1 MVKTTIEYDDDCIE
15 VDVSREVYEYL
26 EQDRKRQQA
35 QDRSDR
41 RHLSKGTFEQDCI
54 GSQRVSIYTDETYL
68 EVVHKMELEKLE
80 IALQMLSS
88 DEQVLIEL
96 YYYEDWSMEQIGQYF
111 GISRMAVS
119 KRHNRVIKKLKEL
132 MGTWVPFS
140 MQKIFLKKFKNPVY
154 KMHFSVLIYGEV
166 EQNIDFNSYFN
177 LMFLFDLFCFIVK
190 HTVTNVE
197 RYNGFLSLVQQLNQ
211 FKIKIDFREDHEVKF
226 I

>member
-15 VDVSREVYEYL
+15 VDVSEEVYEYL
-26 EQDRKRQQA
+26 EPDRKRQQA

-54 GSQRVSIYTDETYL
+54 GSQRVPIYTDETYL
-68 EVVHKMELEKLE
+68 EVVHKMELEKLQS
-80 IALQMLSS
+80 ALQMLSS

-96 YYYEDWSMEQIGQYF
+96 YYYKDWSMEQIGQYF

-140 MQKIFLKKFKNPVY
+140 VQKNIFEKFSEIWFTN
-154 KMHFSVLIYGEV
+154 
-166 EQNIDFNSYFN
+166 YF
-177 LMFLFDLFCFIVK
+177 
-190 HTVTNVE
+190 
-197 RYNGFLSLVQQLNQ
+197 
-211 FKIKIDFREDHEVKF
+211 
-226 I
+226 

>member
-15 VDVSREVYEYL
+15 VDVSEEVYEYL
-26 EQDRKRQQA
+26 EQDRRRQQA

-54 GSQRVSIYTDETYL
+54 GSQRVPIYTDETYL

-96 YYYEDWSMEQIGQYF
+96 YYYKDWSMEQIGQYL

-132 MGTWVPFS
+132 MATWVPFS
-140 MQKIFLKKFKNPVY
+140 IQKNIFEKIFRNLVY

-166 EQNIDFNSYFN
+166 EQNIDFNSYFY
-177 LMFLFDLFCFIVK
+177 LMFLFGLFCFIVK

-197 RYNGFLSLVQQLNQ
+197 RYNGFLSLVQQLN
-211 FKIKIDFREDHEVKF
+211 
-226 I
+226 